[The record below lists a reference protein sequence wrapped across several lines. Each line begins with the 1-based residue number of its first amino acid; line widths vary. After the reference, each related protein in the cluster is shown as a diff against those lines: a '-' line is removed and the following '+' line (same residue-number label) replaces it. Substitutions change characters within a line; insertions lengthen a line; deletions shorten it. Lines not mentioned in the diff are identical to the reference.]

1 MHFLLLVYL
10 LFISVKN
17 VIPEPSAL
25 QSLVPDQVD
34 EYTDGPISD
43 MSPKEI
49 AINILPQDASL
60 CENIPSDDSQIKITT
75 CQVDQGYDVY
85 RCTGSPNYQCQRET
99 PDGSTFYYYQICL
112 KDQTCQLCLRL
123 RSQGPNNCGSIPD
136 HVDLFP

>member
-17 VIPEPSAL
+17 VIPKPSAL
-25 QSLVPDQVD
+25 QSLVLDQVD
-34 EYTDGPISD
+34 GYTDGLILDPGST
-43 MSPKEI
+43 EI

-60 CENIPSDDSQIKITT
+60 CENVPSEDSKIKVTT

-99 PDGSTFYYYQICL
+99 PDGGIFYYYQTCL
-112 KDQTCQLCLRL
+112 KDQPCQLCLRL
-123 RSQGPNNCGSIPD
+123 RSQGPNNCGPIPD
-136 HVDLFP
+136 NVDLFP